1 VLDVEVTMRMPVLA
15 TASILVFGMGAVL
28 THAADT
34 SKTAPKPRHDMP
46 AMSGTSQPTKPGAKP
61 SNMPSTLPP
70 SPNRPTGSMADP
82 PLASPPSDLG
92 AGHAP
97 DK

>member
-1 VLDVEVTMRMPVLA
+1 MKIPILA
-15 TASILVFGMGAVL
+15 TASILVFATGAVG

-34 SKTAPKPRHDMP
+34 SKPTPTPRRDMP
-46 AMSGTSQPTKPGAKP
+46 SLSGTSQPNKAGANP
-61 SNMPSTLPP
+61 SNTPQTLPP

-82 PLASPPSDLG
+82 PLASSPPDLG
-92 AGHAP
+92 AAHAP